1 MVFKVCIAET
11 GECFSGD
18 PARSVLESM
27 FQLGRRGIPK
37 GCCGG
42 ACGVCKVEVLAGSYD
57 VKAMSRCHVSAQDQA
72 AGRVLACRIFPRS
85 DLELRV
91 LGVMRSAWLEPSA
104 RRPRQQSVFS
114 GS

>member
-1 MVFKVCIAET
+1 VIFQVHLAET
-11 GECFSGD
+11 GECFPGD
-18 PARSVLESM
+18 SARSVLESM

-42 ACGVCKVEVLAGSYD
+42 GCGVCKVEVLAGSYEAR
-57 VKAMSRCHVSAQDQA
+57 VMSRAHVSAEDLA

-91 LGVMRSAWLEPSA
+91 LGVMRKTAFAQASV
-104 RRPRQQSVFS
+104 QQ
-114 GS
+114 